1 MKKMKYKFSLT
12 SLFSLLIIRVVFME
26 DIMKENIK
34 LVRRIIT
41 SINQLDG
48 IYYLWSKKTNIQENM
63 LAVLYALND
72 GKSHTQIEISQ
83 EYIIP
88 KTTVNTVIKKC
99 VEKGWIQLE
108 NGSNQREKTICL
120 TETGKEYTRKIMKDI
135 IKTEEMAIQKTLEKY
150 SPEFIEALE
159 YFEKNMMIQ
168 LNTILE
174 NNEK

>member
-1 MKKMKYKFSLT
+1 M
-12 SLFSLLIIRVVFME
+12 
-26 DIMKENIK
+26 
-34 LVRRIIT
+34 
-41 SINQLDG
+41 
-48 IYYLWSKKTNIQENM
+48 
-63 LAVLYALND
+63 
-72 GKSHTQIEISQ
+72 
-83 EYIIP
+83 
-88 KTTVNTVIKKC
+88 NTVVKKC

-174 NNEK
+174 NKEK